1 VTLRYDSRSRVSTYT
16 QSWVSNA
23 DPDFGAF
30 ESIATIALNS
40 STSLLSFASIPQTYK
55 HLQLRVMGKTDRA
68 LNRDSFRIQ
77 FNSDATTSNYR
88 SHFFY
93 GNGAS
98 TASADEG
105 GTAGG
110 VHYRLTGNSGATNI
124 FGVSIVD
131 ILDYTNTNKYKT
143 TRTLGGE
150 DLNGSDGEVYLGSSV
165 WMSSNAITSFLVV
178 PNVGTNFMQYSHF
191 ALYGIKG

>member
-1 VTLRYDSRSRVSTYT
+1 MTLRYDTRSRVSTYT
-16 QSWVSNA
+16 QSWVGGE
-23 DPDFGAF
+23 PDFGAF
-30 ESIATIALNS
+30 ESIGTLTLS
-40 STSLLSFASIPQTYK
+40 SSVSLLSFANLPQTYK

-88 SHFFY
+88 THFVL
-93 GNGAS
+93 GDGAS
-98 TASADEG
+98 AAGADEG

-150 DLNGSDGEVYLGSSV
+150 DVNGTGGEIYLGSSV
-165 WMSSNAITSFLVV
+165 WMSSTAITSFLVV
-178 PNVGTNFMQYSHF
+178 PNTGTNFMQYSKF
-191 ALYGIKG
+191 ALYGIKA